1 MTPAQLERPVTTTL
15 IHRSAHAPVQWWH
28 QSVVCDFVGVAHS
41 AELENIKSLVIDLA
55 RVGFRAIAIRPA
67 AAFLR
72 ASSPELSDLCATAH
86 RAGVK
91 VLLRIPLPTALTE
104 LNEESSASPLT
115 NADEATPLCTQVG
128 VAISAG
134 ADGIDLALLDS
145 ARAVVPQEQR
155 EHLAALIRRVQSELA
170 DVNSSAILCA
180 ESMSDDEHTL
190 VYHLE
195 EEWLHHLRDRALLD
209 ASWRATTLRDN
220 VERAL
225 AQRDYLGHVAAWHW
239 SRTRHVEKPGDVF
252 DMQGIPESSWEYGS
266 HPERRT
272 AMNLFALSLPGAAY
286 IPFAF
291 MGGRLVASSNML
303 RRVWEGDRDSATEAR
318 TLREVLRVREERA
331 MGTGSLAWV
340 DGLAWAHE
348 GVNVHLSA
356 GVLVVLNT
364 SDQAVE
370 VPAEHRLLVCST
382 PVAAAERRPTTL
394 PGNSCAWFE
403 TAKIQRRPVSFND

>member
-15 IHRSAHAPVQWWH
+15 IHRCAHAPLQWWH
-28 QSVVCDFVGVAHS
+28 QAVICDFVGAAHRN
-41 AELENIKSLVIDLA
+41 ELDNIKSLIIDLA
-55 RVGFRAIAIRPA
+55 RVGFRAIALRPA
-67 AAFLR
+67 PEFLT
-72 ASSPELSDLCATAH
+72 APSPELTDLRHRPPGRHQSPPAH
-86 RAGVK
+86 PPPGSTHARHQPPPPGAV
-91 VLLRIPLPTALTE
+91 
-104 LNEESSASPLT
+104 ND
-115 NADEATPLCTQVG
+115 DEATAVCAWTQN
-128 VAISAG
+128 ALAAG
-134 ADGIDLALLDS
+134 ADGIDLALLETTD
-145 ARAVVPQEQR
+145 APLPAEQR
-155 EHLAALIRRVQSELA
+155 EHLAALIRRIHSEIA
-170 DVNSSAILCA
+170 DSTPSATLSA
-180 ESMSDDEHTL
+180 EALTNDEATL
-190 VYHLE
+190 TYHLE
-195 EEWLHHLRDRALLD
+195 EEWLHHLRDGPPTPLARP
-209 ASWRATTLRDN
+209 TLRAN

-239 SRTRHVEKPGDVF
+239 SRTRHVEAPGDVF
-252 DMQGIPESSWEYGS
+252 TMQDIPTTSWEHAS
-266 HPERRT
+266 DPARRT
-272 AMNLFALSLPGAAY
+272 AMNLYALSLPGAAY

-291 MGGRLVASSNML
+291 MGGRLVASSNMF
-303 RRVWEGDRDSATEAR
+303 RRVWEGDKDSAAEAR

-364 SDQAVE
+364 SDQVVE

>member
-15 IHRSAHAPVQWWH
+15 IHRCAHAPLQWWH
-28 QSVVCDFVGVAHS
+28 QAVICDFVGAAHRN
-41 AELENIKSLVIDLA
+41 ELDNIKSLIIDLA
-55 RVGFRAIAIRPA
+55 RVGFRAIALRPA
-67 AAFLR
+67 PEFLT
-72 ASSPELSDLCATAH
+72 APSPELTDLCAIAH
-86 RAGVK
+86 RAGIK
-91 VLLRIPLPTALTE
+91 VLLRIPLPEALTH
-104 LNEESSASPLT
+104 AT
-115 NADEATPLCTQVG
+115 NPPSTPGAVNDDEATAVCAWTQN
-128 VAISAG
+128 ALAAG
-134 ADGIDLALLDS
+134 ADGIDLALLETTD
-145 ARAVVPQEQR
+145 APLPAEQR
-155 EHLAALIRRVQSELA
+155 EHLAALIRRIHSEIA
-170 DVNSSAILCA
+170 DSTPSATLSA
-180 ESMSDDEHTL
+180 EALTNDEATL
-190 VYHLE
+190 TYHLE

-209 ASWRATTLRDN
+209 APWHAPTLRAN

-239 SRTRHVEKPGDVF
+239 SRTRHVEAPGDVF
-252 DMQGIPESSWEYGS
+252 TMQDIPTTSWEHAS
-266 HPERRT
+266 DPARRT
-272 AMNLFALSLPGAAY
+272 AMNLYALSLPGAAY

-291 MGGRLVASSNML
+291 MGGRLVASSNMF
-303 RRVWEGDRDSATEAR
+303 RRVWEGDKDSAAEAR

-364 SDQAVE
+364 SDQVVE